1 MEENQIEYELIEKIE
16 IRNRSYAIIAEKGKE
31 DEAFV
36 MRIKE
41 VKGVKDL
48 VPVNDDKEFDEVMK
62 KYEEKFIDVDD
73 AGDEEKLIEEDEET
87 ITEID
92 DLAGNER

>member
-41 VKGVKDL
+41 EKGIKDL
-48 VPVNDDKEFDEVMK
+48 VPVNDDKEFDEVMAR
-62 KYEEKFIDVDD
+62 YEEKFIEVEEEEELI
-73 AGDEEKLIEEDEET
+73 DEAEET

>member
-1 MEENQIEYELIEKIE
+1 MEENEIEYELIEKID

-41 VKGVKDL
+41 ENGIKDL
-48 VPVNDDKEFDEVMK
+48 VPVNDDKEFDEVMTE
-62 KYEEKFIDVDD
+62 YEEKFVEVEEEELT
-73 AGDEEKLIEEDEET
+73 DENDET
-87 ITEID
+87 LTEMD
-92 DLAGNER
+92 DLAGSER